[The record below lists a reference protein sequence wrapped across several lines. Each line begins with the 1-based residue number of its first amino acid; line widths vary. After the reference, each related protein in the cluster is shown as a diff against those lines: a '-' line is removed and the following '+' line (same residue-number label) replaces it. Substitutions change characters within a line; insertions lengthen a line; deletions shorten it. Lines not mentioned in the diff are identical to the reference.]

1 MKIVIGRALKMID
14 GSIMSFHFEV
24 ENIDEAMGVSKVID
38 YYRKTDSV
46 GDDGRDGKSKNSGT
60 GV

>member
-14 GSIMSFHFEV
+14 GGMMSFHFEV
-24 ENIDEAMGVSKVID
+24 KSVKDAIGVSRVIE
-38 YYRKTDSV
+38 YYRETDSV
-46 GDDGRDGKSKNSGT
+46 VESRDSKSKNSGT

>member
-14 GSIMSFHFEV
+14 GSIMTFHFEV
-24 ENIDEAMGVSKVID
+24 ENIGEAKEVSEVINH
-38 YYRKTDSV
+38 YRKTDLV
-46 GDDGRDGKSKNSGT
+46 VEGRDGKSKNSGT